1 MHEDLFSRIEEFLR
15 CTRCPGRLAFD
26 SSAGLLTCR
35 SDTSHSFPVL
45 DGIPSFV
52 KEGEISAM
60 DARWVFE
67 YDEKSEQYD
76 QAVKGYDTSLGVN
89 VREEFARVMP
99 EIRNDP
105 HFRVLDVG
113 TGTGAVILGLLMY
126 FPDFPGQL
134 VGTDLSLGMMR
145 VAQRKLAELG
155 AQVPLFHSTVA
166 RLPFEDDSFDLLTHV
181 GGINTFSNIPAAIRE
196 WVRVLK
202 PGGTLFFAD
211 EGLSPA
217 ARKSRRGAEI
227 IRSNMLFMLN
237 PPLEQLPPQVKK
249 IRLQWVARDSFYVI
263 QCQKLSVEEL
273 GELEPWLP

>member
-1 MHEDLFSRIEEFLR
+1 MCENVFSRIEDILR
-15 CTRCPGRLAFD
+15 CTECSGRLGID

-35 SDTSHSFPVL
+35 SDSSHSFPVL

-60 DARWVFE
+60 NAKWVFE
-67 YDEKSEQYD
+67 YDESAEEYD
-76 QAVKGYDTSLGVN
+76 QAVKGYDTWLGVN

-99 EIRNDP
+99 EIRDAP
-105 HFRVLDVG
+105 DFRVLDVG
-113 TGTGAVILGLLMY
+113 TGTGAVILGLLM
-126 FPDFPGQL
+126 FIPDFSGQL

-155 AQVPLFHSTVA
+155 AEVPLFHSRVA
-166 RLPFEDDSFDLLTHV
+166 RLPFQDGSFDLLTHI

-211 EGLSPA
+211 EGLSPT

-227 IRSNMLFMLN
+227 IRENMLFMLQ
-237 PPLEQLPPQVKK
+237 PPLDQLPPQVNN
-249 IRLQWVARDSFYVI
+249 IELQWVARDTFYVI
-263 QCQKLSVEEL
+263 QCQKLSSEEL
-273 GELEPWLP
+273 SELEAWLL